1 LADVSA
7 AREMVVAQADAAIEN
22 AAVKEEDDFLQRLMN
37 KFSGPEPQEVS
48 LEHIQKTLRKS
59 RREGARSPAELIKAL
74 EGRNLLQ
81 SLTRTR
87 SGPTN
92 GRQPKFILIPP
103 QHNPVGLLL
112 APASAESSTD

>member
-1 LADVSA
+1 
-7 AREMVVAQADAAIEN
+7 MVVAQADAAIEN
-22 AAVKEEDDFLQRLMN
+22 AAVKEEDDFLQRLMD

-103 QHNPVGLLL
+103 QQNPRLLL
-112 APASAESSTD
+112 PPTSAESSTD